1 MNVLVATGMWPPDVG
16 GPASHA
22 PEVCEF
28 LLRRGHRVAAVTMAD
43 RAPAPER
50 YPVHWASRR
59 TPLVWR
65 QLAGAGKVARLA
77 RRADIV
83 YTTGMIGRSSLGAVI
98 ARKPTVLKLTSDP
111 VFERSL
117 RWRLFGADLG
127 AFQDARGF
135 RIGVLRR
142 ARDLALARASR
153 VIIPSEALRELALGW
168 GLPAE
173 KVVVIPNPVS
183 PPPELGERE
192 ELRRRHGLEGRT
204 LVFAGRMVPQ
214 KAIPVALEAVLR
226 NPDVSL
232 VLAGEGPYLERLQ
245 ELARSLPLDGRARFL
260 GPQPRQAVFELL
272 RAADAAL
279 LSSSWENFPH
289 MVVEALSVGTP
300 VLATDV
306 GGVTEILRDGENGL
320 LVPMND
326 PEALA
331 GAIRRYF
338 DDEALQERLRAA
350 AVASVARFSPDEI
363 YGRLEALLEE
373 VASAHES

>member
-1 MNVLVATGMWPPDVG
+1 VNVLVATGMWPPDIG

-22 PEVCEF
+22 PEVCEY

-65 QLAGAGKVARLA
+65 QLAAARLVARLA
-77 RRADIV
+77 RRVDIV
-83 YTTGMIGRSSLGAVI
+83 YSTGMIGRSSLGTAL
-98 ARKPTVLKLTSDP
+98 ARRPIVLKLTSDP

-127 AFQDARGF
+127 AFQHARGF

-183 PPPELGERE
+183 PPALDDRE

-214 KAIPVALEAVLR
+214 KAIPVALEAVVR

-245 ELARSLPLDGRARFL
+245 DLAGSMPLDGRARFL
-260 GPQPRQAVFELL
+260 GPQPRQTVFELL

-289 MVVEALSVGTP
+289 IVVEALSVGTP
-300 VLATDV
+300 VVATEV

-331 GAIRRYF
+331 DAIRRYF
-338 DDEALQERLRAA
+338 DDDALQERLRAA

-373 VASAHES
+373 VASAHAS

>member
-1 MNVLVATGMWPPDVG
+1 MNVLVVSGMWPPDVG

-22 PEVCEF
+22 PEVCDY
-28 LLRRGHRVAAVTMAD
+28 LLERGHRVAAVTMAD
-43 RAPAPER
+43 RPPATEA
-50 YPVHWASRR
+50 YPVRWASRR

-65 QLAGAGKVARLA
+65 HVVAARLVARLA
-77 RRADIV
+77 RHADVV
-83 YTTGMIGRSSLGAVI
+83 YSTGMVGRSSLGAAL
-98 ARKPTVLKLTSDP
+98 ARKPIVLKLTSDP

-127 AFQDARGF
+127 AFQHARGL

-142 ARDLALARASR
+142 ARDLALDRATR

-168 GLPAE
+168 GLPSE

-183 PPPELGERE
+183 PPELDDRE

-214 KAIPVALEAVLR
+214 KAIHVALDAVVR

-232 VLAGEGPYLERLQ
+232 VLAGEGPYLERLRR
-245 ELARSLPLDGRARFL
+245 LASSLPLDGRARFI

-289 MVVEALSVGTP
+289 MVVEALAVGTP

-326 PEALA
+326 AEALA
-331 GAIRRYF
+331 AVIRRYF
-338 DDEALQERLRAA
+338 DDEPLQERLRAA
-350 AVASVARFSPDEI
+350 APGSVARFAPAGI
-363 YGRLEALLEE
+363 YRRLEALLEE
-373 VASAHES
+373 AASGRAS

>member
-1 MNVLVATGMWPPDVG
+1 VNVLVATGMWPPDVG

-22 PEVCEF
+22 PEVCEY

-127 AFQDARGF
+127 AFQHAQGF
-135 RIGVLRR
+135 RISVLRR

-183 PPPELGERE
+183 PPALDDRE

-214 KAIPVALEAVLR
+214 KAIPVALEAVVR

-245 ELARSLPLDGRARFL
+245 DLARSLPLDGRARFL

-289 MVVEALSVGTP
+289 MVVEALAVGTP
-300 VLATDV
+300 VLSTDV

-350 AVASVARFSPDEI
+350 TVASVARFAPDEI

>member
-1 MNVLVATGMWPPDVG
+1 VNILVVSGMWPPDVG

-22 PEVCEF
+22 PEVCEY
-28 LLRRGHRVAAVTMAD
+28 LLDRGHEVAAVTMAD
-43 RAPAPER
+43 RPPAPER
-50 YPVHWASRR
+50 YPVAWASRR
-59 TPLVWR
+59 APLVWR
-65 QLAGAGKVARLA
+65 QLAGARVV
-77 RRADIV
+77 RRMAHPADVV
-83 YTTGMIGRSSLGAVI
+83 YTTGMIGRSSLGAAL
-98 ARKPTVLKLTSDP
+98 ARKPVVMKLTSDP

-117 RWRLFGADLG
+117 RWKLFVADLG
-127 AFQDARGF
+127 AFQQARGL

-142 ARDLALARASR
+142 ARDLALARATR

-168 GLPAE
+168 GLSPE
-173 KVVVIPNPVS
+173 KVVVIPNPIS
-183 PPPELGERE
+183 APKLDERE
-192 ELRRRHGLEGRT
+192 ELRRRHGFEGRT

-214 KAIPVALEAVLR
+214 KAIPVALEAVVR

-245 ELARSLPLDGRARFL
+245 KLARSLPLDGRARFL
-260 GPQPRQAVFELL
+260 GPKPRQTVFELL
-272 RAADAAL
+272 RGADAAL

-300 VLATDV
+300 VLSTDV

-326 PEALA
+326 AEALA
-331 GAIRRYF
+331 GVIRRYF

-350 AVASVARFSPDEI
+350 TVASVARFEPEAI
-363 YGRLEALLEE
+363 YARLEALLEE
-373 VASAHES
+373 AASGPAS

>member
-1 MNVLVATGMWPPDVG
+1 MNVLIVSGMWPPDVG

-22 PEVCEF
+22 PEVCEY
-28 LLRRGHRVAAVTMAD
+28 LLRRGHGVAAVTMAD
-43 RAPAPER
+43 CAPAPER
-50 YPVHWASRR
+50 YAVHWASRR

-65 QLAGAGKVARLA
+65 HVIAARLVARLA
-77 RRADIV
+77 RKADIV
-83 YTTGMIGRSSLGAVI
+83 YSTGMIGRSSLGAAL
-98 ARKPTVLKLTSDP
+98 ARRPIVLKLTSDP

-127 AFQDARGF
+127 AFQDARGI

-142 ARDLALARASR
+142 IRDLALARARR

-168 GLPAE
+168 GLPTE

-183 PPPELGERE
+183 PPELGERE

-214 KAIPVALEAVLR
+214 KAIPVALEAVVR

-232 VLAGEGPYLERLQ
+232 VLAGEGPYLERLR
-245 ELARSLPLDGRARFL
+245 ELARSMPLDSRARFL

-289 MVVEALSVGTP
+289 MVVEALAVGTP
-300 VLATDV
+300 VLATHV